1 MKSVKI
7 SKGLNITIIMLLCS
21 VLTACSSVTSIL
33 PAPGDAQEVNE
44 VLKKVEP
51 VMQKASSNIDYK
63 LSVTSTAKTKKE
75 VNDEYKIH
83 YVDDNNLRIQKIK
96 GEYQDE
102 EPRVFINGEEWVY
115 DDILDKVIAQGKE
128 ENALKAEMPYHY
140 EAISKTYFLER
151 AKAMGDQVV
160 VSDEGDSIVLSGEL
174 KEKSFQKDNEVTA
187 LEKLLQRERQ
197 YIFDLRLADEKLG
210 TNGSQLDS
218 YQFKMW
224 IDKKTY
230 RITKIESIINAEIMV
245 ITKRSGEYVE
255 DQEGVPV
262 VVNETLTFSPA
273 PNTIAKPKDKVT
285 AEEKSEAEY
294 H

>member
-1 MKSVKI
+1 MAILSF
-7 SKGLNITIIMLLCS
+7 LP
-21 VLTACSSVTSIL
+21 ACSAVESIL
-33 PAPGDAQEVNE
+33 PAPGDAQKVEE

-63 LSVTSTAKTKKE
+63 FSVTSTAKTKRQKDE
-75 VNDEYKIH
+75 EYKIH
-83 YVDDNNLRIQKIK
+83 YVDDNNLQIQKIK

-102 EPRVFINGEEWVY
+102 EPIVYINGEQWVY

-140 EAISKTYFLER
+140 EAISKTYFIER
-151 AKAMGDQVV
+151 AKAMGDQVAV
-160 VSDEGDSIVLSGEL
+160 KDEGNSIVLSGEL
-174 KEKSFQKDNEVTA
+174 KEKSSQKDNEVTA
-187 LEKLLQRERQ
+187 LEKLLQRERN
-197 YIFDLRLADEKLG
+197 YIFDLQLADEKFG
-210 TNGSQLDS
+210 TNGDQLDS

-230 RITKIESIINAEIMV
+230 RITKVESILNAEIMV
-245 ITKRSGEYVE
+245 ITKQTHADYYDE
-255 DQEGVPV
+255 QEGVPV
-262 VVNETLTFSPA
+262 VVKEILTFSPA
-273 PNTIAKPKDKVT
+273 SNTIAKPKDKVT